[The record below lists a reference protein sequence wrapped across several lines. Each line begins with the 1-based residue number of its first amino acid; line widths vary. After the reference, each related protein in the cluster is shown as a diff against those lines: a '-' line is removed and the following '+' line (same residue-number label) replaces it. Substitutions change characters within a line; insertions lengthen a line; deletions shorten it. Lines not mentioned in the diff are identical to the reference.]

1 MNDPWKE
8 QAKRNATLNPWT
20 DSDTARLDAKRAAE
34 ESPREFSWGN
44 QRPLAFTLT
53 LATLRH
59 CFRFEASFKPCA

>member
-34 ESPREFSWGN
+34 EAAHKAW
-44 QRPLAFTLT
+44 LAKHPAETEDEDEET
-53 LATLRH
+53 KA
-59 CFRFEASFKPCA
+59 